1 MKKYTL
7 CNNNEFA
14 DVYKK
19 GKKIVGKNV
28 VFYYKKNTFNFNR
41 LGITTSKKIGN
52 AVLRSRA
59 RRVIRAAYRGCKFPV
74 GYDFVIVARA
84 GTNTCKSYHIE
95 GFLKGR
101 CVDIVAGEGESAKF

>member
-28 VFYYKKNTFNFNR
+28 VFYYKKNELGINR

-52 AVLRSRA
+52 SVLRSRA
-59 RRVIRAAYRGCKFPV
+59 RRVIRVAYRSCLFPT
-74 GYDFVIVARA
+74 GYDFVIVARVGA
-84 GTNTCKSYHIE
+84 VECKSYHIS
-95 GFLKGR
+95 GFLRGR
-101 CVDIVAGEGESAKF
+101 CVDIVAGKADCKN